1 MVTNRAAT
9 GLSKCLEQDNAL
21 EIGEKPAAMAY
32 SVSIEVVVDV
42 FLAALCWHRCPEGSA
57 PALSRPKWP
66 QRSASLGLEMVIRQ
80 DFAGF
85 SRDVGGEVSND
96 NEAMKPGGNSGQYL

>member
-1 MVTNRAAT
+1 M
-9 GLSKCLEQDNAL
+9 
-21 EIGEKPAAMAY
+21 Y
-32 SVSIEVVVDV
+32 SWQLCAGIDV
-42 FLAALCWHRCPEGSA
+42 PVEGSA

-85 SRDVGGEVSND
+85 SREVGGEVSND
-96 NEAMKPGGNSGQYL
+96 NEAMKPMVSVHNICILTSHR